1 MVPDIEYSAQILLG
15 LAPLLSLKSDEN
27 LPVIVIC
34 VSFDFASDSKLILC
48 VNVVNCIGVEVHL
61 DLDLLDNEVVL
72 QKDLILFILFGLIF
86 ILPFFVILSMN
97 SPLFD
102 NVISE
107 DDSFIVEP
115 CH

>member
-1 MVPDIEYSAQILLG
+1 M
-15 LAPLLSLKSDEN
+15 
-27 LPVIVIC
+27 IVVC
-34 VSFDFASDSKLILC
+34 VCFDFASDSKLVLC

-72 QKDLILFILFGLIF
+72 QKDLILYILFGLIF
-86 ILPFFVILSMN
+86 FLTLIVGLSIN
-97 SPLFD
+97 GPLFD
-102 NVISE
+102 DIIPK

>member
-1 MVPDIEYSAQILLG
+1 M
-15 LAPLLSLKSDEN
+15 
-27 LPVIVIC
+27 IVVC
-34 VSFDFASDSKLILC
+34 VCFDFASDSKLVLC

-72 QKDLILFILFGLIF
+72 QKDLILYILFGLIF
-86 ILPFFVILSMN
+86 FLTLIVSLSIN
-97 SPLFD
+97 GPLFD
-102 NVISE
+102 DIIPK